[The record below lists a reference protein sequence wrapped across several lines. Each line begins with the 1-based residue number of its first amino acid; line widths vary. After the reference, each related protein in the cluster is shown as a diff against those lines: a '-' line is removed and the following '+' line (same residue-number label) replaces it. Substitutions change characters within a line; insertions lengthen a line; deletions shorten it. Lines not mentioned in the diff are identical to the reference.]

1 MSDSQE
7 WLTKRKKSFSSPR
20 TRSHTVKNDSISSNT
35 MSDDENG
42 SFDITSENHT
52 LPIPTLQEISAPSD
66 ADWDKVWISATATR
80 NYLLKDPLIDWL
92 KYNYSQN
99 TNYISQTVGNR
110 RNSNSFIEYIME
122 QGTIFETHIIRLLSE
137 KFGSDMV
144 YSIGGEL
151 NPHSSTK
158 VKETLDAMNRGIP
171 IIHSGLLHNPE
182 TQTYG
187 IPDLLVR
194 SDWINDIVE
203 FPAIDD
209 KYKTAPKLRD
219 VHNPENSPCYHYLVV
234 DVKFSTLY
242 LRADGIHILTCGS
255 FPAYKS
261 QLYIYNE
268 ALARVQGYNPQ
279 KAFVLGRKWRFTS
292 KGETFKG
299 QNCFD
304 RLGTIDYA
312 TVDKEYVNKTQ
323 DALKWLR
330 DVRTEEAR
338 EWNVTNVPLS
348 RSELYPNMC
357 NTHDYPWRNTKEKI
371 ADTIKDLTSLWM
383 VGIKQRKIAHSRDI
397 YQWTD
402 EKCTPEIMG
411 INGKFTSRVLK
422 KILEINRS
430 RGIEKVK
437 PKCIKNNFRDWQ
449 TQKELEFYV
458 DFETINDVITEF
470 EALPIVKNTSLIFT
484 IGVGFINP
492 LTKKWI
498 FRDFTAHKLTFEE
511 EGKICQEFSDY
522 IRLEAETYDVKNPL
536 CVHWAHAENSFWNDA
551 VKRHSDVSGGW
562 ESDEWEWFDL
572 LKIFKEEP
580 IVIKGCLGFSLKKV
594 AGALQKHGYINT
606 SWDVES
612 SCLDGQAAMVGAWKA
627 HKEAQARR
635 LNMRELPH
643 MREIIKYN
651 EADVKVL
658 YEIIT
663 YLRRNHTENGIELE
677 ISPPEPVQNLHCPCC
692 NQNLRLENG
701 VLLIEKS
708 IPSQKRTFSDFE
720 DSDDEWPQTNQS
732 RRKRLKKFK

>member
-7 WLTKRKKSFSSPR
+7 WLPKRKKLLVTRAQIVEDDSASSD
-20 TRSHTVKNDSISSNT
+20 T
-35 MSDDENG
+35 
-42 SFDITSENHT
+42 TSEELSS
-52 LPIPTLQEISAPSD
+52 LPIPTLQEISAPLD
-66 ADWDKVWISATATR
+66 ADWDKIWISATETR

-92 KYNYSQN
+92 KYNYSQLTTKN
-99 TNYISQTVGNR
+99 SITGR

-137 KFGSDMV
+137 KLGNDMV

-151 NPHSSTK
+151 NPRSSTK
-158 VKETLDAMNRGIP
+158 VTETLDAMNRGIP

-194 SDWINDIVE
+194 SDWINNLVE
-203 FPAIDD
+203 IPVIDD
-209 KYKTAPKLRD
+209 KKIHKTAPKLRD
-219 VHNPENSPCYHYLVV
+219 VHNPENSPHYHYLVV

-268 ALARVQGYNPQ
+268 ALARIQGYNPQ

-292 KGETFKG
+292 KGEKFKG

-312 TVDKEYVNKTQ
+312 TVDKEYVTKTH

-330 DVRTEEAR
+330 DVKTEEAR
-338 EWNVTNVPLS
+338 GWNICNVPLS
-348 RSELYPNMC
+348 RPELYPNMC

-371 ADTIKDLTSLWM
+371 ADNIKDLTSLWM
-383 VGIKQRKIAHSRDI
+383 VGIKQREIAHSRDI

-402 EKCTPEIMG
+402 KKCTPTIMG
-411 INGKFTSRVLK
+411 IKGKFTSRVLGE
-422 KILEINRS
+422 ILEINRS
-430 RGIEKVK
+430 QGNEKVK
-437 PKCIKNNFRDWQ
+437 PQYIKNNFRDWQ

-470 EALPIVKNTSLIFT
+470 EALPVVKNTSLIFI

-498 FRDFTAHKLTFEE
+498 FRDFTAHTLTFEE
-511 EGKICQEFSDY
+511 EGRICQEFSDY

-536 CVHWAHAENSFWNDA
+536 CVHWAPAENSFWNDA
-551 VKRHSDVSGGW
+551 AKRHSETSEAW
-562 ESDEWEWFDL
+562 KTDEWEWFDL
-572 LKIFKEEP
+572 LKVFKEEP

-594 AGALQKHGYINT
+594 AGALQKHGCINT
-606 SWDVES
+606 SWDMES
-612 SCLDGQAAMVGAWKA
+612 ACLDGQAAMVCAWKA
-627 HKEAQARR
+627 HKESQARN

-663 YLRRNHTENGIELE
+663 YIRTNHTKNGIEE
-677 ISPPEPVQNLHCPCC
+677 IPQEPVQTLHCPCC
-692 NQNLRLENG
+692 NQSLILENG
-701 VLLIEKS
+701 VLEERS
-708 IPSQKRTFSDFE
+708 SQKRTFSDFE
-720 DSDDEWPQTNQS
+720 DSDKDQPQEN
-732 RRKRLKKFK
+732 RHVRKRLKRFKN